1 MRLQPLAG
9 VVSFATLG
17 GRRGLQHPIMP
28 KTRNL
33 ASALV
38 VLLVVALAPPAWSAA
53 PSGTPEEQR
62 DAAREKKA
70 ELAAQVD
77 TLKASNDELESAV
90 RALDAGVEVQSNQ
103 TESAKRALQ
112 SAETGLGSAQSR
124 LAATEQK
131 MAGLRQQVADAAV
144 RAYVHPGG
152 DALLEI
158 VRSKSL
164 GEASRRQVLLSSVVS
179 SDRDALDQ
187 MRAARQDQQFD
198 KANLAKARDL
208 AQDRRKAAADRLA
221 ELQEALNQQN
231 RLKGALDTRIAE
243 YTAEVD
249 ALSRE
254 EATLSA
260 LIRSRQVEAEADVE
274 ADSEDEAVSD
284 SGMVWPASGAVTS
297 GFGMRWGRLH
307 SGIDIGAG
315 YGAPIR
321 AAQSGTV
328 ILAGYNGGYGNCV
341 VIDHGGG
348 LSTLYGHMSSVDAS
362 EGQSVDAGDYIGD
375 VGSSGNSTGPHLHF
389 ETRIGGDAENPMR
402 YLP

>member
-1 MRLQPLAG
+1 
-9 VVSFATLG
+9 
-17 GRRGLQHPIMP
+17 MP
-28 KTRNL
+28 KPRNL

-62 DAAREKKA
+62 DAAREKQA
-70 ELAAQVD
+70 ELAAEVD
-77 TLKASNDELESAV
+77 VLKADNDELEAAV

-112 SAETGLGSAQSR
+112 SAESGLGTAESR
-124 LAATEQK
+124 LAATEDR

-158 VRSKSL
+158 VRAKDL

-179 SDRDALDQ
+179 NDRDALDQ
-187 MRAARQDQQFD
+187 MRSARQDQQFD

-260 LIRSRQVEAEADVE
+260 LIRSRQVEAAADVE
-274 ADSEDEAVSD
+274 ADSDDEAVSG

-321 AAQSGTV
+321 AAQDGTV

-348 LSTLYGHMSSVDAS
+348 LSTLYGHMSNVEAS
-362 EGQSVDAGDYIGD
+362 EGESVDAGDLIGE

-389 ETRIGGDAENPMR
+389 ETRVGGGAENPMR

>member
-1 MRLQPLAG
+1 
-9 VVSFATLG
+9 
-17 GRRGLQHPIMP
+17 MP
-28 KTRNL
+28 NLRNL

-77 TLKASNDELESAV
+77 TLQASNDELESAV

-112 SAETGLGSAQSR
+112 SAETGLGSAESR
-124 LAATEQK
+124 LAATEQR

-198 KANLAKARDL
+198 KANLSKARDL
-208 AQDRRKAAADRLA
+208 AQDRRKAAADRLS

-260 LIRSRQVEAEADVE
+260 LIRSRQVEAAAAADVE
-274 ADSEDEAVSD
+274 AAAAADVEAESDDEAVSG
-284 SGMVWPASGAVTS
+284 SGMVWPASGPVTS

-315 YGAPIR
+315 YGASIR
-321 AAQSGTV
+321 AAGSGTV

-341 VIDHGGG
+341 VVDHGGG
-348 LSTLYGHMSSVDAS
+348 LSTLYGHMSNIEAS
-362 EGQSVDAGDYIGD
+362 EGQSVDAGDLIGE

-389 ETRIGGDAENPMR
+389 ETRVGGDAENPMR

>member
-1 MRLQPLAG
+1 
-9 VVSFATLG
+9 
-17 GRRGLQHPIMP
+17 MP
-28 KTRNL
+28 KPRRL
-33 ASALV
+33 ASVLV
-38 VLLVVALAPPAWSAA
+38 VLLAVAMATPAGAAA

-103 TESAKRALQ
+103 TESARRALR
-112 SAETGLGSAQSR
+112 SAETGLGSAESR
-124 LAATEQK
+124 LAATEQR

-158 VRSKSL
+158 VRSRSL

-198 KANLAKARDL
+198 KANLADARDL
-208 AQDRRKAAADRLA
+208 AEQRRKAAADRLA
-221 ELQEALNQQN
+221 ELQEVLNQQN

-260 LIRSRQVEAEADVE
+260 LIRARQIEAEADADAIE
-274 ADSEDEAVSD
+274 AESSGGVSD
-284 SGMVWPASGAVTS
+284 SGMSWPAEGPLTS
-297 GFGMRWGRLH
+297 GFGTRWGRLH

-315 YGAPIR
+315 YGASVS
-321 AAQSGTV
+321 AAKGGTV

-341 VIDHGGG
+341 VINHGGG
-348 LSTLYGHMSSVDAS
+348 LSTLYGHLSSVDVS
-362 EGQSVDAGDYIGD
+362 EGESVDGGDFIGE

-389 ETRIGGDAENPMR
+389 ETRIDGDAENPMR

>member
-1 MRLQPLAG
+1 
-9 VVSFATLG
+9 
-17 GRRGLQHPIMP
+17 
-28 KTRNL
+28 
-33 ASALV
+33 
-38 VLLVVALAPPAWSAA
+38 
-53 PSGTPEEQR
+53 
-62 DAAREKKA
+62 
-70 ELAAQVD
+70 
-77 TLKASNDELESAV
+77 V
-90 RALDAGVEVQSNQ
+90 RALDAGVEVESNQ

-112 SAETGLGSAQSR
+112 SAETGLDSAQAR
-124 LAATEQK
+124 LAATEQR
-131 MAGLRQQVADAAV
+131 MSGLRQQVADAAV

-158 VRSKSL
+158 VRAKDL

-179 SDRDALDQ
+179 NDRDALDQ

-198 KANLAKARDL
+198 KANLAKAREL
-208 AQDRRKAAADRLA
+208 AEDRRKAAAERLA
-221 ELQEALNQQN
+221 ELEEALSHQN
-231 RLKGALDTRIAE
+231 RLKSALDTRIAE

-260 LIRSRQVEAEADVE
+260 LIRSRQVEAAAEVE
-274 ADSEDEAVSD
+274 ADSSERISD
-284 SGMVWPASGAVTS
+284 SGMSWPASGPVTS

-315 YGAPIR
+315 YGASIS
-321 AAQSGTV
+321 AAQGGTV

-348 LSTLYGHMSSVDAS
+348 FSTLYGHMSSLDVS
-362 EGQSVDAGDYIGD
+362 EGQSVDGGDYLGD

-389 ETRIGGDAENPMR
+389 ETRIGGSAENPMR

>member
-1 MRLQPLAG
+1 
-9 VVSFATLG
+9 
-17 GRRGLQHPIMP
+17 MP
-28 KTRNL
+28 KPRKL

-53 PSGTPEEQR
+53 PSNTPEEQR

-70 ELAAQVD
+70 AIAAEVD
-77 TLKASNDELESAV
+77 TLKASNDDLETAV
-90 RALDAGVEVQSNQ
+90 RDLDAGVQVQSNQ

-112 SAETGLGSAQSR
+112 SAETGLGSAESK
-124 LAATEQK
+124 LAATEER
-131 MAGLRQQVADAAV
+131 MAGLRQQVAVAAV

-152 DALLEI
+152 EPLLEI
-158 VRSKSL
+158 VRSKDL

-208 AQDRRKAAADRLA
+208 AQDRRKAAAEHLA

-249 ALSRE
+249 ALTRE

-260 LIRSRQVEAEADVE
+260 LIRSRQAAAAAEAEAEAEAEVE
-274 ADSEDEAVSD
+274 AGAEAGADEEAVSD
-284 SGMVWPASGAVTS
+284 SGMVWPASGPVTS

-315 YGAPIR
+315 YGASIR
-321 AAQSGTV
+321 AAQGGTV

-348 LSTLYGHMSSVDAS
+348 LSTLYGHMSSVQAS
-362 EGQSVDAGDYIGD
+362 EGEAVDAGDGIGE
-375 VGSSGNSTGPHLHF
+375 VGSTGNSTGPHLHF
-389 ETRIGGDAENPMR
+389 ETRIDGSAENPMR

>member
-1 MRLQPLAG
+1 M
-9 VVSFATLG
+9 
-17 GRRGLQHPIMP
+17 
-28 KTRNL
+28 
-33 ASALV
+33 LV

-62 DAAREKKA
+62 DAAREKRA
-70 ELAAQVD
+70 ELAAEVD
-77 TLKASNDELESAV
+77 TLKASNEELESAV

-112 SAETGLGSAQSR
+112 SAETGLGSAESR
-124 LAATEQK
+124 LAATEER

-152 DALLEI
+152 VALLEI
-158 VRSKSL
+158 VRARTL

-187 MRAARQDQQFD
+187 MRSARQDQQFD

-208 AQDRRKAAADRLA
+208 AQDRRKAASEKLA
-221 ELQEALNQQN
+221 ELQEALSQQN
-231 RLKGALDTRIAE
+231 RLKGALETRIAE

-254 EATLSA
+254 EDTLSA
-260 LIRSRQVEAEADVE
+260 LIRTRQLEAEADVE

-341 VIDHGGG
+341 VIDHGNG
-348 LSTLYGHMSSVDAS
+348 LSTLYGHMSSVDVS

-375 VGSSGNSTGPHLHF
+375 VGSTGNSTGPHLHF
-389 ETRIGGDAENPMR
+389 ETRVGGEADNPMR

>member
-1 MRLQPLAG
+1 
-9 VVSFATLG
+9 
-17 GRRGLQHPIMP
+17 MP
-28 KTRNL
+28 KPRYL

-62 DAAREKKA
+62 DEAREKKA
-70 ELAAQVD
+70 ELAAEVD
-77 TLKASNDELESAV
+77 VLKASNEELETAV

-112 SAETGLGSAQSR
+112 SAETGLGSAESR
-124 LAATEQK
+124 LAATEER

-158 VRSKSL
+158 VRAKTL

-187 MRAARQDQQFD
+187 MRSARQDQQFD

-221 ELQEALNQQN
+221 ELQDALNQQN
-231 RLKGALDTRIAE
+231 RLKGALDVRIAE

-254 EATLSA
+254 EATLSE
-260 LIRSRQVEAEADVE
+260 LIRSRQLEAAADVE
-274 ADSEDEAVSD
+274 ADSDDEAISS
-284 SGMVWPASGAVTS
+284 SGWVWPASGSVTS

-321 AAQSGTV
+321 AAQDGTV

-348 LSTLYGHMSSVDAS
+348 LSTLYGHMSNVDAS
-362 EGQSVDAGDYIGD
+362 EGQSVDAGDYLGD
-375 VGSSGNSTGPHLHF
+375 VGSTGNSTGPHLHF
-389 ETRIGGDAENPMR
+389 ETRVGGDAENPMR

>member
-1 MRLQPLAG
+1 
-9 VVSFATLG
+9 
-17 GRRGLQHPIMP
+17 MP
-28 KTRNL
+28 KPRNL

-62 DAAREKKA
+62 DEAREKKA
-70 ELAAQVD
+70 ELAAEVD
-77 TLKASNDELESAV
+77 VLKASNEELESAV

-112 SAETGLGSAQSR
+112 SAETGLGSAESR
-124 LAATEQK
+124 LAATEER

-158 VRSKSL
+158 VRSKTL

-187 MRAARQDQQFD
+187 MRSARQDQQFD

-221 ELQEALNQQN
+221 ELQDALNQQN
-231 RLKGALDTRIAE
+231 RLKGALDVRIAE

-254 EATLSA
+254 EATLSD
-260 LIRSRQVEAEADVE
+260 LIRSRQLEAAADVE
-274 ADSEDEAVSD
+274 AESEDDAVSD

-297 GFGMRWGRLH
+297 GFGVRWGRLH

-321 AAQSGTV
+321 AAQDGTV

-375 VGSSGNSTGPHLHF
+375 VGSTGNSTGPHLHF
-389 ETRIGGDAENPMR
+389 ETRVGGDAENPMR

>member
-1 MRLQPLAG
+1 M
-9 VVSFATLG
+9 
-17 GRRGLQHPIMP
+17 
-28 KTRNL
+28 
-33 ASALV
+33 
-38 VLLVVALAPPAWSAA
+38 
-53 PSGTPEEQR
+53 
-62 DAAREKKA
+62 AREKKA
-70 ELAAQVD
+70 EVAAQVD
-77 TLKASNDELESAV
+77 ALKASDDELETAV

-103 TESAKRALQ
+103 TESARRALQ
-112 SAETGLGSAQSR
+112 SAETGLGSAESR
-124 LAATEQK
+124 LAATEDR

-158 VRSKSL
+158 VRAKDL

-179 SDRDALDQ
+179 NDRDALDQ

-208 AQDRRKAAADRLA
+208 AEDRRKVAADRLA
-221 ELQEALNQQN
+221 ELQEALNHQN
-231 RLKGALDTRIAE
+231 RLKSALDTRIAE
-243 YTAEVD
+243 FTAEVE

-260 LIRSRQVEAEADVE
+260 LIRARQVEAEVDVE
-274 ADSEDEAVSD
+274 AEAVDGVSD
-284 SGMVWPASGAVTS
+284 EGLLWPASGPVTS
-297 GFGMRWGRLH
+297 GFGYRWGSLH

-315 YGAPIR
+315 YGAPIS
-321 AAQSGTV
+321 AAMGGTV

-348 LSTLYGHMSSVDAS
+348 FSTLYGHMSSIEAS
-362 EGQSVDAGDYIGD
+362 EGESVDAGDLIGE
-375 VGSSGNSTGPHLHF
+375 VGSTGNSTGPHLHF
-389 ETRIGGDAENPMR
+389 ETRVGGDAENPMS

>member
-1 MRLQPLAG
+1 
-9 VVSFATLG
+9 V
-17 GRRGLQHPIMP
+17 
-28 KTRNL
+28 
-33 ASALV
+33 LV
-38 VLLVVALAPPAWSAA
+38 VLLVVALGPPAWSAA
-53 PSGTPEEQR
+53 PSPEEQR

-70 ELAAQVD
+70 EVAAQLD
-77 TLKASNDELESAV
+77 TLKASNEELETAV

-103 TESAKRALQ
+103 TESARRALQ
-112 SAETGLGSAQSR
+112 SAENGLGSAETR
-124 LAATEQK
+124 LAATEER

-158 VRSKSL
+158 VRAKSL

-179 SDRDALDQ
+179 NDRDALDQ
-187 MRAARQDQQFD
+187 MRSARQDQQFD

-208 AQDRRKAAADRLA
+208 AEDRRKAAADKLA
-221 ELQEALNQQN
+221 ELQDVLNQQN

-260 LIRSRQVEAEADVE
+260 LIRSRQVEAEVEADVDVE
-274 ADSEDEAVSD
+274 AESDGAGVSD
-284 SGMVWPASGAVTS
+284 SGMVWPASGPVTS

-321 AAQSGTV
+321 AAMSGTV

-348 LSTLYGHMSSVDAS
+348 LSTLYGHMSSVEAS
-362 EGQSVDAGDYIGD
+362 EGGRVDAGDLIGE
-375 VGSSGNSTGPHLHF
+375 VGSTGNSTGPHLHF
-389 ETRIGGDAENPMR
+389 ETRVGGEAENPMR
-402 YLP
+402 YLS